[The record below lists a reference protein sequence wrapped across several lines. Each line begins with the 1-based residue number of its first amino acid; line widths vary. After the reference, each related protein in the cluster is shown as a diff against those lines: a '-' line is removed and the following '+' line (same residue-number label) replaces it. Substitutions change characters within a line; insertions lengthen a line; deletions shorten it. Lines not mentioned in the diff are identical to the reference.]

1 MQLFEGGRH
10 KSMRRKRE
18 PLPGHTAQNSALHNS
33 MMHLSAHMHVTHT
46 TFFRRQN
53 RARRPGKNKDLDG
66 LAQHATMMV
75 ENLPFHCIL
84 LQRLEFYHIHILPTH
99 MINFL
104 NKLQLVNR
112 PKNHQIL

>member
-1 MQLFEGGRH
+1 MQENIIQLFEGGRQNQC
-10 KSMRRKRE
+10 KEKE
-18 PLPGHTAQNSALHNS
+18 NLYQDTLPRTLHE
-33 MMHLSAHMHVTHT
+33 HLSVHTHVTHT

-53 RARRPGKNKDLDG
+53 RVGKPGENKDLDG

-84 LQRLEFYHIHILPTH
+84 FQRLEFYHIHILPTH
-99 MINFL
+99 TINFL

-112 PKNHQIL
+112 AKNHQIL